1 MIIGPPPKFH
11 ETRDILAPPGVRNNS
26 PVPYDVS
33 QARCVDVPPFK
44 KALRR
49 PIESRVHHLLMY
61 TFSQAARSEGG
72 GSVAEPGKPLLAMVR
87 LYIGGAGRTWRLS
100 LAGGGTTARNGLQG

>member
-49 PIESRVHHLLMY
+49 PI
-61 TFSQAARSEGG
+61 
-72 GSVAEPGKPLLAMVR
+72 
-87 LYIGGAGRTWRLS
+87 
-100 LAGGGTTARNGLQG
+100 